1 MKNKNLW
8 FNNEINIASFL
19 YKITQNFSASDF
31 NKLNYKFEDWINWLN
46 SDEKND
52 DLVDFDLFKLWF
64 KRRELIGNRPD
75 LNELFFNYNN
85 FCNNNADN
93 FVFNINKIKLFLYHQ
108 NSEEFYYAKML
119 FRKIEEYDYFINN
132 KKLNKTFI
140 EKKLNDTISVLNQCI
155 ELYSVLFY
163 INFDKKIMRKIL
175 ENIDNIQKF
184 LSDRIELLKIAKSCK
199 E

>member
-8 FNNEINIASFL
+8 FNNEFNIASFL

-31 NKLNYKFEDWINWLN
+31 NKLNYTFEDWINWLN
-46 SDEKND
+46 TKEKND
-52 DLVDFDLFKLWF
+52 ELVDFDLFKLWF

-93 FVFNINKIKLFLYHQ
+93 FVFNINKIKLFLDHQ
-108 NSEEFYYAKML
+108 NSEEFYYAKIL
-119 FRKIEEYDYFINN
+119 FRKIEEYNYFINN

-140 EKKLNDTISVLNQCI
+140 EKKLNDTISVLKQCI

-184 LSDRIELLKIAKSCK
+184 LSDRIEFLKIAKSCK